1 MAGATLSTLSNIM
14 KNFYLGPVQEQFNN
28 EILVQQLLGWTSEN
42 LEGLKAVLPLH
53 SARSG
58 AYGSRGELENLP
70 TAGSQ
75 GYAQATYDL
84 AYHYGVVQVSGQA
97 IAKTKSNAGAFLQ
110 AMKSE
115 LDGIRSDMAIQF
127 ARQIY
132 GAGDA
137 VVANLAANTAVTT
150 LVLSSAEPI
159 VKGFVHVNQVVDI
172 GDTSN
177 PISVAQARTIT
188 DVDPVAATVTISGA
202 TVTTTTSH
210 RLFVTGDAGPSTTY
224 ANREMDAGLQ
234 KIVSTSPNTVGGING
249 ASAGSKFWQNIAN
262 TTGGTVSL
270 SVLMQVLNQ
279 AQAAGARPGDL
290 AAITTPGLT
299 RRLFETSDFKSLIQ
313 FINQTDF
320 KGGFSEISFMANG
333 APVKL
338 YPDRHAPWGQILG
351 LHKEHIRLFSPADW
365 DFISRDGLT
374 VRWVPGIDA
383 YQAALFRYA
392 NMGVDRRN
400 THFVVSGLTDT
411 GF

>member
-1 MAGATLSTLSNIM
+1 MSGATLSTLSNIM
-14 KNFYLGPVQEQFNN
+14 KNFYLGPIQDQLNN

-58 AYGSRGELENLP
+58 AVGSRGELETLP

-75 GYAQATYDL
+75 GFAQATYDL

-97 IAKTKSNAGAFLQ
+97 IAKTASQAGAFLQ
-110 AMKSE
+110 AMKVE
-115 LDGIRSDMAIQF
+115 LDGIRDDLKMGF

-132 GAGDA
+132 GTGDA
-137 VVANLAANTAVTT
+137 VVSGLPVNTGVTT
-150 LVLSSAEPI
+150 LTIPSAEPI
-159 VKGFVHVNQVVDI
+159 LKGFLYVNQVIDI
-172 GDTSN
+172 GDTAN

-188 DVDPVAATVTISGA
+188 DVDPSVPSVTISGA
-202 TVTTTTSH
+202 NVTTATTH
-210 RLFVTGDAGPSTTY
+210 KIFVSGNAGPSTTY

-234 KIVSTSPNTVGGING
+234 KVLSTAANTVGGING

-262 TTGGTVSL
+262 TTGGTISL
-270 SVLMQVLNQ
+270 STLMQVWNQ
-279 AQAAGARPGDL
+279 AAAAGANNGSVV
-290 AAITTPGLT
+290 AITSPGLT

-313 FINQTDF
+313 FINQTEF
-320 KGGFSEISFMANG
+320 KGGFSEVSFSANG
-333 APVKL
+333 TPVKL
-338 YPDRHAPWGQILG
+338 YPDRHAPWGQVLG
-351 LHKEHIRLFSPADW
+351 VDKRHIRLFSPADW
-365 DFISRDGLT
+365 DFLSRDGLT
-374 VRWVPGIDA
+374 VRWVSGLDA
-383 YQAALFRYA
+383 YQAGLYRYA

>member
-1 MAGATLSTLSNIM
+1 M

-28 EILVQQLLGWTSEN
+28 EILVQQLLGWTAEN

-53 SARSG
+53 AARSG

-115 LDGIRSDMAIQF
+115 LDGIRSDLALQF

-137 VVANLAANTAVTT
+137 VVASLAANTSQTT
-150 LVLSSAEPI
+150 LTLASAEPI
-159 VKGFVHVNQVVDI
+159 VKGFVHINQVVDI

-188 DVDPVAATVTISGA
+188 DVDPSAGTVTISGA
-202 TVTTTTSH
+202 AVTTTTSH

-224 ANREMDAGLQ
+224 AVREMDAGLQ
-234 KIVSTSPNTVGGING
+234 KLLATSANTVGGING

-279 AQAAGARPGDL
+279 AQAAGSKPGEL
-290 AAITTPGLT
+290 ASITTPGLT

-351 LHKEHIRLFSPADW
+351 VHKPHVRLFSPADW

-392 NMGVDRRN
+392 NMGTDRRN
-400 THFVVSGLTDT
+400 TSFVISGLTDT